1 VGSADAATVRSQ
13 ARPQLTVKD
22 GTRQWRLNGEL
33 HRADGP
39 AIEYPDGTRA
49 WWLNDVEL
57 SEAEHAAAVAR
68 LADERAAAAAA
79 EVAVR
84 PGRRGRISALAG

>member
-39 AIEYPDGTRA
+39 AIE
-49 WWLNDVEL
+49 
-57 SEAEHAAAVAR
+57 
-68 LADERAAAAAA
+68 
-79 EVAVR
+79 
-84 PGRRGRISALAG
+84 